1 MKGYNSDT
9 EHRSDDNHKETR
21 MKLDGRIAIITGDEA
36 DPIQGA
42 ASTVDCDWTL
52 P

>member
-9 EHRSDDNHKETR
+9 GHPPDDNDKETR
-21 MKLDGRIAIITGDEA
+21 MRLDGRIAIITGDEA
-36 DPIQGA
+36 DPSQGA